1 MGSKRVVTEK
11 DLKRK
16 EKLKA
21 LAAIS
26 KPKKLSK
33 KKKTLKVVNN
43 EDITF
48 EPEKKSSKLGGKKKR
63 KEDSEIEEDITC
75 EPVKKGS
82 KLAGKKKRKED
93 SQIEEDITFEP
104 EKKGSKLS
112 GKKKR
117 KEDSEIEDKSE
128 GVPKRRKKD
137 KSKKA
142 EKKETKALLLSKS
155 TSKPVLKRNESP
167 ADEVYRITSGDEDC
181 SKGMKK
187 WMTEYR
193 QNRPGLKELQRKID
207 EFIVA
212 HDKREDEAKKEREK
226 ATEIEGFTV
235 VKHHKGRKKTT
246 DSESGTAVGSV
257 SQAAVL
263 DKMAKK
269 KSKEVGIDFYRFQRR
284 DAQRNE
290 IMMLQSKFE
299 QDKKRV
305 QQLRAA
311 RKFKPY

>member
-1 MGSKRVVTEK
+1 MGSKRVITEK

-26 KPKKLSK
+26 KPKKVSK
-33 KKKTLKVVNN
+33 KKKTLKAVKN

-48 EPEKKSSKLGGKKKR
+48 ASEKKVSKLGGKKKK
-63 KEDSEIEEDITC
+63 KEDIET
-75 EPVKKGS
+75 
-82 KLAGKKKRKED
+82 
-93 SQIEEDITFEP
+93 
-104 EKKGSKLS
+104 
-112 GKKKR
+112 
-117 KEDSEIEDKSE
+117 EDKSE
-128 GVPKRRKKD
+128 EVLRKRKKD
-137 KSKKA
+137 KSRKA
-142 EKKETKALLLSKS
+142 AKKETKDLVLSKK
-155 TSKPVLKRNESP
+155 TSKLTSKRNASP
-167 ADEVYRITSGDEDC
+167 VDEVYHISPGDEDC
-181 SKGMKK
+181 SKGMNK
-187 WMTEYR
+187 WMTEYH
-193 QNRPGLKELQRKID
+193 QSRPGLEILQRKID
-207 EFIVA
+207 EFMDS
-212 HDKREDEAKKEREK
+212 HEKQEEEARQERESRV
-226 ATEIEGFTV
+226 ADDGFVV

-269 KSKEVGIDFYRFQRR
+269 KNKDVGIDFYRFQKR

-290 IMMLQSKFE
+290 VMMLQSKFE
-299 QDKKRV
+299 QDRKRI